1 MNNPQASGGGGW
13 NGNYSYA
20 NPLGQQGQSQTPPV
34 KNAVSGISSIADA
47 LINGYFKYMSQPASA
62 PTPAAPMQLAS
73 AQYLAPMFGGSNAPA
88 VNAPMPG
95 GLY

>member
-1 MNNPQASGGGGW
+1 MVNQQAPSGGW

-20 NPLGQQGQSQTPPV
+20 NPLGQQGQPQTPPV

-47 LINGYFKYMSQPASA
+47 LINGYFRNMANSA
-62 PTPAAPMQLAS
+62 PGTAPAAPMQLAG
-73 AQYLAPMFGGSNAPA
+73 AQYLAPMFGGSSAPA

-95 GLY
+95 GPY

>member
-1 MNNPQASGGGGW
+1 MNNPQTSNGGW
-13 NGNYSYA
+13 NGNYSYD
-20 NPLGQQGQSQTPPV
+20 NPLGQQQTPPV

-47 LINGYFKYMSQPASA
+47 LINGYFHNMANSA
-62 PTPAAPMQLAS
+62 PGTAPAAPMQLAG